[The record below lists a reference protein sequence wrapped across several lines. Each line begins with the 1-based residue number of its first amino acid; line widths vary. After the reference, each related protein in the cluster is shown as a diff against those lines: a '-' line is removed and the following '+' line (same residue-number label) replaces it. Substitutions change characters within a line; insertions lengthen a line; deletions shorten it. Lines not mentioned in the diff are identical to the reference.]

1 MLDIAFDNGDIMF
14 DPDFSTLSDSEAL
27 KQQLYVFLN
36 IRACHR
42 DSSGTIIF
50 AGELEYDQNQG
61 LDITYITDTNTTED
75 NIAEHI
81 RKKLLDYYGDYI
93 SSINSITITKN
104 RSARSITISIN
115 YITIFNNVEDNITII
130 TE

>member
-1 MLDIAFDNGDIMF
+1 LLDIAFDNGDIMF
-14 DPDFSTLSDSEAL
+14 DSDFSTLSDSEAL

-75 NIAEHI
+75 NIAEHV